1 MNIDRRKLSGI
12 ILLGVGIAFLATG
25 CGGQTVSLDTDT
37 IACVYDGHPNGGH
50 RLKRT
55 GEPGARVAGDK
66 SDEGVRLP
74 LSTRYYNMTTTQ
86 NRNALAPSR
95 LLAFTKG
102 QTAVWIEG
110 VLKFRFNTQGDKA
123 CDWYSKHGRRNARDG
138 DLGFDV
144 RGKRAQRQAGWYRL
158 LAEAHGDTLR

>member
-50 RLKRT
+50 RFKRT
-55 GEPGARVAGDK
+55 VEPGARVTVDK
-66 SDEGVRLP
+66 SDEVVRLP

-123 CDWYSKHGRRNARDG
+123 CKWYSRFGVRSTAFG
-138 DLGFDV
+138 DLGFT
-144 RGKRAQRQAGWYRL
+144 AQTK
-158 LAEAHGDTLR
+158 TLQRR